1 MGAERRR
8 RAGRVSRPRRS
19 GLTPSSPPSIIAVR
33 AAPAAGSKT
42 DMTTSLPTERLED
55 LYRTM
60 LLNRLL
66 EERLVNLYRQGKV
79 VGGLYRSL
87 GQEAT
92 SVATAFALEPGDL
105 LAPLIRNLGS
115 VLARGIPARDVL
127 TQYLA
132 RATSPSRGKDAN
144 LHFSVPE
151 KGVYSPIAMLGTL
164 VPVVSGMLLAERM
177 KGNSVVGMTYLGD
190 GGTSVGAFH
199 EGINFAA
206 VQKLPLVL
214 VIEFNGWAYSTPFEK
229 QSAVRTLA
237 DKAIGYGI
245 RGEVVDGN
253 DALAVY
259 EVARAAVDRARA
271 GGGPTLL
278 ECKTYRM
285 KGHAEHDAQ
294 AYVDPK
300 ELEEWRRQDPLARL
314 AKVLTES
321 GVLTPA
327 GLRAAHEEIERRLDA
342 DVAFAEA
349 SPFPDPSLAFRGVYA
364 DDGIAERARRGI
376 FTGGL

>member
-1 MGAERRR
+1 M
-8 RAGRVSRPRRS
+8 
-19 GLTPSSPPSIIAVR
+19 IIAVR
-33 AAPAAGSKT
+33 SAFPRRAH
-42 DMTTSLPTERLED
+42 DMTTSLSPERLAD

-92 SVATAFALEPGDL
+92 SVATAFALDEGDI

-115 VLARGIPARDVL
+115 VLARGIPARDIL
-127 TQYLA
+127 TQYMA
-132 RATSPSRGKDAN
+132 RATAPSGGKDAN
-144 LHFSVPE
+144 LHFSVPG

-164 VPVVSGMLLAERM
+164 VPVVSGMLLADRM
-177 KGNSVVGMTYLGD
+177 QGKHTVGMTYLGD

-214 VIEFNGWAYSTPFEK
+214 VVEFNGWAYSTPYEK
-229 QSAVRTLA
+229 QCAARTLA
-237 DKAIGYGI
+237 DKAVGYGI
-245 RGEVVDGN
+245 PGVVVDGN
-253 DALAVY
+253 DALMVY

-294 AYVDPK
+294 AYIDAK
-300 ELEEWRRQDPLARL
+300 ELAAWRARDPLARL
-314 AKVLTES
+314 ES
-321 GVLTPA
+321 ALEASGAMPA
-327 GLRAAHEEIERRLDA
+327 GERRRVHDQVESELDA

-349 SPFPDPSLAFRGVYA
+349 SPFPDPALAFRGVYA
-364 DDGIAERARRGI
+364 DESILESGRKGV

>member
-1 MGAERRR
+1 
-8 RAGRVSRPRRS
+8 
-19 GLTPSSPPSIIAVR
+19 
-33 AAPAAGSKT
+33 
-42 DMTTSLPTERLED
+42 MTTSLPPERLTS

-92 SVATAFALEPGDL
+92 SVATAFALDDGDI

-115 VLARGIPARDVL
+115 VLARGIPARDIL
-127 TQYLA
+127 TQYMA
-132 RATSPSRGKDAN
+132 RATAPSGGKDAN
-144 LHFSVPE
+144 LHFSVPA

-164 VPVVSGMLLAERM
+164 VPVVAGMLLAERM
-177 KGNSVVGMTYLGD
+177 QGRRTVGMTYLGD

-214 VIEFNGWAYSTPFEK
+214 VVESNGWAYSTPSDK
-229 QSAVRTLA
+229 QCAAATLA
-237 DKAIGYGI
+237 DKAAGYGI
-245 RGEVVDGN
+245 PGVVVDGN
-253 DALAVY
+253 DALMVY
-259 EVARAAVDRARA
+259 EIARAAVGRARA

-300 ELEEWRRQDPLARL
+300 ALA
-314 AKVLTES
+314 E
-321 GVLTPA
+321 
-327 GLRAAHEEIERRLDA
+327 
-342 DVAFAEA
+342 
-349 SPFPDPSLAFRGVYA
+349 
-364 DDGIAERARRGI
+364 
-376 FTGGL
+376 

>member
-1 MGAERRR
+1 
-8 RAGRVSRPRRS
+8 
-19 GLTPSSPPSIIAVR
+19 
-33 AAPAAGSKT
+33 
-42 DMTTSLPTERLED
+42 MTTSLSPERLKD

-92 SVATAFALEPGDL
+92 SVATAFALERGDL

-127 TQYLA
+127 TQYMA
-132 RATSPSRGKDAN
+132 RATAPSGGKDAN

-151 KGVYSPIAMLGTL
+151 QGVYSPIAMLGTL
-164 VPVVSGMLLAERM
+164 VPVLSGMLLAERM
-177 KGNSVVGMTYLGD
+177 KGNRVVGMTYLGD

-214 VIEFNGWAYSTPFEK
+214 VVEFNGWAYSTPFEK
-229 QSAVRTLA
+229 QCAARTLA
-237 DKAIGYGI
+237 DKAVGYGI
-245 RGEVVDGN
+245 PGEVVDGN
-253 DALAVY
+253 DAIAVF

-300 ELEEWRRQDPLARL
+300 TLAEWRAMDPLARL
-314 AKVLTES
+314 AKVLVES
-321 GVLTPA
+321 GTMA
-327 GLRAAHEEIERRLDA
+327 GADLRAAHEDIERELDG
-342 DVAFAEA
+342 DVAFAET
-349 SPFPDPSLAFRGVYA
+349 SPFPDPSLAFRGVWA
-364 DDGIAERARRGI
+364 DDSITERGRNGV